1 MKKTRKATPRRP
13 EQVAETIR
21 QMVSEVLV
29 HGEIRDP
36 RVGVV
41 TVTSVKVAPD
51 LGSAKV
57 WVALAG
63 SKEAQEA
70 SLEGLRSAAGFL
82 RCRLARE
89 LTTYATP
96 EFRFEQD
103 FGAERG
109 ARIDSILAELKRTE
123 PQDPPDARSDAH
135 PEPVDGPDGAGDAP
149 GDG

>member
-1 MKKTRKATPRRP
+1 MKGRKKATPRRP

-36 RVGVV
+36 RVGLV

-51 LGSAKV
+51 LGSCRV
-57 WVALAG
+57 WVALG
-63 SKEAQEA
+63 GTKEEQAK
-70 SLEGLRSAAGFL
+70 SLEGLRSASGFL
-82 RCRLARE
+82 RSRLAKE

-109 ARIDSILAELKRTE
+109 ARVDALLAEIKRAEGGAPASGDLADHETHD
-123 PQDPPDARSDAH
+123 QA
-135 PEPVDGPDGAGDAP
+135 DGA
-149 GDG
+149 DGHE

>member
-63 SKEAQEA
+63 TKEEQEA

-82 RCRLARE
+82 RSRLAKE

-109 ARIDSILAELKRTE
+109 ARVDALLAEIKRT
-123 PQDPPDARSDAH
+123 DAQGARDAQGEAH
-135 PEPVDGPDGAGDAP
+135 HDAVDGPDGAGDAP
-149 GDG
+149 EEG

>member
-1 MKKTRKATPRRP
+1 M
-13 EQVAETIR
+13 AETIR

-41 TVTSVKVAPD
+41 TVTSVNVAPD

-63 SKEAQEA
+63 TKEAQEQ

-82 RCRLARE
+82 RSRLAKE

-96 EFRFEQD
+96 EVRFEQD

-109 ARIDSILAELKRTE
+109 ARVDALLAEIKRTE
-123 PQDPPDARSDAH
+123 ARDAQDAQHEPHQDAIN
-135 PEPVDGPDGAGDAP
+135 GPDGAGDAP
-149 GDG
+149 EDG

>member
-41 TVTSVKVAPD
+41 TVTSVNVDPD

-63 SKEAQEA
+63 TKEAQEQ

-82 RCRLARE
+82 RSRLAKE

-96 EFRFEQD
+96 EVRFEQD

-109 ARIDSILAELKRTE
+109 ARVDALLAEIKRTQPFDE
-123 PQDPPDARSDAH
+123 KPEATQTPPDA
-135 PEPVDGPDGAGDAP
+135 VNGPDGAGDAP
-149 GDG
+149 EDG

>member
-1 MKKTRKATPRRP
+1 M
-13 EQVAETIR
+13 AETIR

-57 WVALAG
+57 WVALG
-63 SKEAQEA
+63 GTKEAQEQ

-82 RCRLARE
+82 RSRLAKE

-109 ARIDSILAELKRTE
+109 ARIDSILAENKRTGAE
-123 PQDPPDARSDAH
+123 GAQGAQENAHQD
-135 PEPVDGPDGAGDAP
+135 PVDGPDGGGDA
-149 GDG
+149 D

>member
-1 MKKTRKATPRRP
+1 M
-13 EQVAETIR
+13 AETIR

-36 RVGVV
+36 RVGLV

-51 LGSAKV
+51 LGSCRV
-57 WVALAG
+57 WVALGG
-63 SKEAQEA
+63 SKEDQAK

-82 RCRLARE
+82 RSRLAKE

-103 FGAERG
+103 HGAERG
-109 ARIDSILAELKRTE
+109 ARVDALLAEIKRTE
-123 PQDPPDARSDAH
+123 AQGAQDAQGEAHQDA
-135 PEPVDGPDGAGDAP
+135 VDGPDGAGDAP
-149 GDG
+149 EDG

>member
-21 QMVSEVLV
+21 KMVSEVLV
-29 HGEIRDP
+29 HGGIRDP

-41 TVTSVKVAPD
+41 TVTSVTVAQD

-63 SKEAQEA
+63 TKEAQEQ

-82 RCRLARE
+82 RSRLAKE

-96 EFRFEQD
+96 EIRFEQD

-109 ARIDSILAELKRTE
+109 ARVDALLAEIKRTGAE
-123 PQDPPDARSDAH
+123 GAPGAQENAHQD
-135 PEPVDGPDGAGDAP
+135 PVDGPDGG
-149 GDG
+149 GDGD

>member
-21 QMVSEVLV
+21 KMVSEVLV
-29 HGEIRDP
+29 HGGIRDP

-41 TVTSVKVAPD
+41 TVTSVTVAQD

-63 SKEAQEA
+63 TKEAQEQ

-82 RCRLARE
+82 RSRLAKE

-96 EFRFEQD
+96 EIRFEQD

-109 ARIDSILAELKRTE
+109 ARVDALLAEIKRTGAE
-123 PQDPPDARSDAH
+123 GAPGAQGNAHQD
-135 PEPVDGPDGAGDAP
+135 PVDGPDGG
-149 GDG
+149 GDGD

>member
-1 MKKTRKATPRRP
+1 VKKTRKATPRRP
-13 EQVAETIR
+13 EQVAETVR
-21 QMVSEVLV
+21 QLVSEVLV

-36 RVGVV
+36 RVGMV

-51 LGSAKV
+51 LGSARV
-57 WVALAG
+57 WVALG
-63 SKEAQEA
+63 GTKDEQKA

-82 RCRLARE
+82 RSRLAKE

-109 ARIDSILAELKRTE
+109 ARVDALLAEIKRSGET
-123 PQDPPDARSDAH
+123 PDPPEVHDQA
-135 PEPVDGPDGAGDAP
+135 DGA
-149 GDG
+149 DGHE